1 MFRKFLLKGAAGVLA
16 FSMAFAMP
24 TVPVVAEECGTEY
37 GYEVPSDVVC
47 VDEGKEYATTKYTS
61 ACGNYQYTLDDD
73 NIATIVKYV
82 GSDTVV
88 TLPGNLDGYVL
99 KGLAEQAFNTTT
111 IEEITIPSN
120 ITEIADGAF
129 YYNKS
134 LKVIN
139 VDADNTSFEA
149 VDGVLFDEAKTV
161 LIAYPAASER
171 ETYTVPN
178 GVVRIGKYSFMRA
191 DNLDSVVFA
200 DTVQVVGDH
209 AFSNST
215 ISNLDMGKG
224 LITIE
229 NGAFRNGSWVNIVV
243 PDSVTSIGNYAFRNN
258 TDLQSLTLGKNV
270 KTIGSQSIF
279 ECSPLKS
286 ITIPASLTEIKE
298 GAIGDCYGL
307 KEIIVEEG
315 NENYKSVDGVLF
327 SKDETVLIAYPMGN
341 TALEYV
347 IPETVTSVGSC
358 AFYGAKKIENIIVP
372 TSVTELG
379 WGAFREC
386 TKVKNI
392 DLSYN
397 ISVIGQTAFYDC
409 TALEGI
415 IIPAAIKKI
424 DTFMFGGCNNLK
436 TIFVPSEV
444 TYIDSAAFSSWLKVE
459 NVCYVGTQEDWQK
472 MSKSVKA
479 LQEAEVYYAGN
490 LKDFVDRMYTVALGR
505 DYDAVGLNVWV
516 RQLIEETHDG
526 AGLAKEFVLGEEF
539 ALRNLSDEQYVDTL
553 YATFFN
559 READA
564 AGKELWLAT
573 LAAGASREYVLSN
586 FVNLDEF
593 TLLCADYEI
602 NRGVMFADGNVAAP
616 GLPQFVSRLY
626 EEVMGRGADSEG
638 LCNWTVALA
647 TKAITAEEAAA
658 NFFMSQEYELKN
670 VDSSAFVTDCYSVFM
685 DREADADGLAFWV
698 ACLDEQGV
706 SRQWVISE
714 FAKSA
719 EFAEIAASYGLQ

>member
-1 MFRKFLLKGAAGVLA
+1 MFRRFLVKATAGALA
-16 FSMAFAMP
+16 FSMALTLPMMP
-24 TVPVVAEECGTEY
+24 VMAQECGTED
-37 GYEVPSDVVC
+37 GYELQSDVIC

-61 ACGNYQYTLDDD
+61 ACGNYKYTLAED
-73 NIATIVKYV
+73 NTATLVKYL
-82 GSDTVV
+82 GSDTAV
-88 TLPGNLDGYVL
+88 TLPAKVDDYVL
-99 KGLAEQAFNTTT
+99 KGLAEQAIDTTD
-111 IEEITIPSN
+111 IEEITIPAN

-129 YYNKS
+129 YYNRS
-134 LKVIN
+134 LKKIN
-139 VDADNTSFEA
+139 VDAGNTSFEA
-149 VDGVLFDEAKTV
+149 VDGVLFDEAKKV

-171 ETYTVPN
+171 DAYTVPN
-178 GVVRIGKYSFMRA
+178 GVVRIGKYSFMSA

-200 DTVQVVGDH
+200 DTVQAVGDH

-215 ISNLDMGKG
+215 ISNVDMGKG

-229 NGAFRNGSWVNIVV
+229 NGAFRNGSWVNLVV
-243 PDSVTSIGNYAFRNN
+243 PDSVTSIGNNAFRNN
-258 TDLQSLTLGKNV
+258 SNLKSLTLGKNV
-270 KTIGSQSIF
+270 KSIGTQCIF
-279 ECSPLKS
+279 ECSPLNS
-286 ITIPASLTEIKE
+286 ITIPASLTDIKD
-298 GAIGDCYGL
+298 GAIGDCYAL

-327 SKDETVLIAYPMGN
+327 SKDGTALIAYPMGN

-347 IPETVTSVGSC
+347 IPDTVTYVGDC
-358 AFYGAKKIENIIVP
+358 AFYGAKKIEKIIVP

-397 ISVIGQTAFYDC
+397 ISVIGQTAFCEC

-424 DTFMFGGCNNLK
+424 DTFMFSDCNNLK

-444 TYIDSAAFSSWLKVE
+444 TYIDAAAFSSWLKVE
-459 NVCYVGTQEDWQK
+459 NVCYVGTEEDWK
-472 MSKSVKA
+472 NMSKSVKA

-490 LKDFVDRMYTVALGR
+490 LKNFVDRMYTVALGR

-526 AGLAKEFVLGEEF
+526 AGLAREFVLGEEF

-564 AGKELWLAT
+564 TGKELWLAT
-573 LAAGASREYVLSN
+573 LASGASREYVLSN

-670 VDSSAFVTDCYSVFM
+670 VDSTTFVTDCYSVFM
-685 DREADADGLAFWV
+685 DREADEAGLAFWV

-719 EFAEIAASYGLQ
+719 EFKEIAAKYGL